1 MEDGVAQLKGGFC
14 PFRPRLCRADEQGTM
29 CIHGLRAFEHQGFG
43 HASLKCQPC
52 CAEKAQVVKEAAKK
66 PGEHRRGLT
75 ISAAVVIVAIGIY
88 LVCPAAESPMS
99 AENLP
104 DSRKISADMC
114 SGSAWDPLHQSLG
127 QFADCHTVHTT
138 SDEHVLETQVK
149 PAKLC
154 QGCQALSA
162 ITFHANQDSSA
173 RQTATFRH
181 HD

>member
-1 MEDGVAQLKGGFC
+1 MEDGVTQLKGGFC

-29 CIHGLRAFEHQGFG
+29 RIHLCVLLSHQGCG

-104 DSRKISADMC
+104 DSRKNLC
-114 SGSAWDPLHQSLG
+114 RHVQWVRLGSTPPIPGPIAN
-127 QFADCHTVHTT
+127 CRTVHTT
-138 SDEHVLETQVK
+138 SNEPVLETQVK

-173 RQTATFRH
+173 RQTATFTH